1 MAVGFKQ
8 TAMMDWASS
17 IPIIKELG
25 RERSCSSATVACA
38 PRVRTP
44 QCLSHRPRRRRTVP
58 AAVAPQALLAS
69 FDRATPNNFED
80 APLDPELPTSFD
92 KDDQDD
98 LVGD

>member
-1 MAVGFKQ
+1 
-8 TAMMDWASS
+8 
-17 IPIIKELG
+17 
-25 RERSCSSATVACA
+25 
-38 PRVRTP
+38 VR
-44 QCLSHRPRRRRTVP
+44 LKLARRNVCHTVP

-80 APLDPELPTSFD
+80 APLDPELLTSFD